1 MTYSKLTKIFTLS
14 ALFSFVFAFG
24 AMSQQQLPPAPQQQA
39 NVNFSEDDY
48 KAFVKIN
55 KEIIPIQQ
63 DAQETMLKEIEGK
76 GMDVN
81 RFQEMAQAQQAGK
94 ITDVSE
100 DPEEIA
106 KFNEAGQKVME
117 VQQEAQQTIQK
128 KIMEHE
134 FPMEKFQQMSMAYNQ
149 NEEVR
154 AKVDKMLQEDE

>member
-1 MTYSKLTKIFTLS
+1 MIYSKLTKIFTLT
-14 ALFSFVFAFG
+14 AVFSFVFALG
-24 AMSQQQLPPAPQQQA
+24 AMAQQQLPPAPQQET

-63 DAQETMLKEIEGK
+63 EAQETMLKAIEDK
-76 GMDVN
+76 GLDVN
-81 RFQEMAQAQQAGK
+81 RFQQLAEAQQTGK
-94 ITDVSE
+94 ITDASE

-117 VQQEAQQTIQK
+117 VQQETQTTIQK

-149 NEEVR
+149 SEEVR
-154 AKVDKMLQEDE
+154 AKIDKMLQED